1 MGFQLI
7 KIRNLKLFRIFLL
20 FFHKNYFMCYNC
32 YGDMMKVIV
41 VDNKKNKNNNSG
53 GNNIEYHLNVAIEWL
68 IYMFGYALVL
78 IITSNLFRSLY
89 VENIYYGFL
98 AAVIIYVLNKTVKP
112 VLVTLTLPLIGMS
125 LGLFYFV
132 INVIIL
138 LIVNLILGKHFY
150 LTGFFSPFIVS
161 IFISLMNVLMEN
173 LIIKPLIER
182 CKK

>member
-1 MGFQLI
+1 
-7 KIRNLKLFRIFLL
+7 
-20 FFHKNYFMCYNC
+20 
-32 YGDMMKVIV
+32 MKVIV
-41 VDNKKNKNNNSG
+41 VDNKNNKKNTNS
-53 GNNIEYHLNVAIEWL
+53 NNIEYHLNVVIEWL
-68 IYMFGYALVL
+68 IYMFGYTLVL

-89 VENIYYGFL
+89 VENLFYGFL
-98 AAVIIYVLNKTVKP
+98 ATVIIYILNKTVKP

-150 LTGFFSPFIVS
+150 LTGFFSPFVVS

>member
-1 MGFQLI
+1 MRLI
-7 KIRNLKLFRIFLL
+7 IEEND
-20 FFHKNYFMCYNC
+20 KNDKN
-32 YGDMMKVIV
+32 D
-41 VDNKKNKNNNSG
+41 KNKG
-53 GNNIEYHLNVAIEWL
+53 VNIEYRLNLFLEWL

-89 VENIYYGFL
+89 VENIWYGIL

-112 VLVTLTLPLIGMS
+112 VLVTLTLPLIGLS

-132 INVIIL
+132 INVFIL
-138 LIVNLILGKHFY
+138 LLVSLILGKHFY

-161 IFISLMNVLMEN
+161 IFISIMNVLMES

>member
-1 MGFQLI
+1 
-7 KIRNLKLFRIFLL
+7 
-20 FFHKNYFMCYNC
+20 
-32 YGDMMKVIV
+32 MKVIV
-41 VDNKKNKNNNSG
+41 VDEKNKKNTN
-53 GNNIEYHLNVAIEWL
+53 NNIEYHLNGFIEWL

-78 IITSNLFRSLY
+78 IITSNIFRSLY
-89 VENIYYGFL
+89 VENIFYGFI
-98 AAVIIYVLNKTVKP
+98 AAIIIYLLNKTIKP

-132 INVIIL
+132 INVVIL

-161 IFISLMNVLMEN
+161 IFISIMNVLMEN

>member
-1 MGFQLI
+1 MYKFTLV
-7 KIRNLKLFRIFLL
+7 
-20 FFHKNYFMCYNC
+20 CYNY
-32 YGDMMKVIV
+32 YGDRMKVII
-41 VDNKKNKNNNSG
+41 VDKKNKKNKNNG
-53 GNNIEYHLNVAIEWL
+53 IEYHLNGFIEWL
-68 IYMFGYALVL
+68 IYMFGYALIL
-78 IITSNLFRSLY
+78 IITSNIFRSLY
-89 VENIYYGFL
+89 VENIFYGFI
-98 AAVIIYVLNKTVKP
+98 AAIIIYLLNKTVKP

-161 IFISLMNVLMEN
+161 IFISIMNVLMEN